1 MNIDAI
7 IRREQK
13 YNYLD
18 NVQASLEKF
27 GLTLSDL
34 KTYKRVGRSNHGE
47 PDAIFKQN
55 FGKDCKLPEHKCTCL
70 CGHYIVEQCYLCPE
84 SKDVNEIIVVG
95 NHCIKKWGFDPAIR
109 GKLENKIKCDLCGS
123 LVLKRGMARH
133 KRTTKCKN
141 NVIDKSNNDTDNATE
156 STTCSDSGS
165 VSSDN

>member
-18 NVQASLEKF
+18 AVKASLNKF
-27 GLTLSDL
+27 GLRLEDL
-34 KTYKRVGRSNHGE
+34 KTYKRVGKSNHGV
-47 PDAIFKQN
+47 PDTIFKQN
-55 FGKDCKLPEHKCTCL
+55 FGKDCKLPEHQNACI
-70 CGHYIVEQCYLCPE
+70 CGHHIVEQCYLCPE
-84 SKDVNEIIVVG
+84 SNDVNDILVVG
-95 NHCIKKWGFDPAIR
+95 NHCIKRMGFDPAIR

-141 NVIDKSNNDTDNATE
+141 NTINKLSNDSTTE
-156 STTCSDSGS
+156 STTCSDAGS

>member
-7 IRREQK
+7 IRREQR

-18 NVQASLEKF
+18 AVKASLNKF
-27 GLTLSDL
+27 GLRLEDL
-34 KTYKRVGRSNHGE
+34 KNYKRVGKSNHGV
-47 PDAIFKQN
+47 PDTIFKQN
-55 FGKDCKLPEHKCTCL
+55 FGKDCKLPEHQNACI
-70 CGHYIVEQCYLCPE
+70 CGHHIVEQCYLCPE
-84 SKDVNEIIVVG
+84 SNDVNDILVVG
-95 NHCIKKWGFDPAIR
+95 NHCIKRMGFDPAIR

-141 NVIDKSNNDTDNATE
+141 NVINKLSNDSTTE
-156 STTCSDSGS
+156 STTCSDAGS